1 MKPVIL
7 GSRGSALALAQTK
20 LVMADL
26 KRAWPDREF
35 EIRIIKTQGDRLSE
49 QPDSAF
55 NQSLGKGLFTAE
67 LERALLKQE
76 IDLAVHSLKDLPTSN
91 TEGLT
96 LAAIPKRADA
106 RDVLITR
113 GAKRLDELPS
123 AAVIAT
129 GSPRRAAQLKFVR
142 NDLQTADI
150 RGNIDTRI
158 RKFRENTGWSGLI
171 LAAAGLERLQPD
183 VSGLT
188 ITPMSFSMML
198 PAPGQGALALQVRA
212 DADEISK
219 IVRAIHDPTTAT
231 QVAAERVF
239 LQGLGGGCQQ
249 PIAAYA
255 EIEADNILNLRGV
268 AWLGHETEPRR
279 GHRSG
284 SFEQAEA
291 LGHALAEE
299 ISR

>member
-1 MKPVIL
+1 MKAVIL

-26 KRAWPDREF
+26 VRAWPDRAF

-49 QPDSAF
+49 QPDSTS

-67 LERALLKQE
+67 LERALLNQE
-76 IDLAVHSLKDLPTSN
+76 IDLAVHSLKDLPTSD
-91 TEGLT
+91 TEGLM

-113 GAKRLDELPS
+113 GAKQLDEFS
-123 AAVIAT
+123 AGAVIAT
-129 GSPRRAAQLKFVR
+129 GSPRRAAQLKLAR

-158 RKFRENTGWSGLI
+158 RKFRANADWSGLI

-188 ITPMSFSMML
+188 VMPLPFSLML
-198 PAPGQGALALQVRA
+198 PAPGQGALALQTRA
-212 DADEISK
+212 GASDISEITG
-219 IVRAIHDPTTAT
+219 VVHDSMTEA
-231 QVAAERVF
+231 QVAAERAF
-239 LQGLGGGCQQ
+239 LQALGGGCQQ

-255 EIEADNILNLRGV
+255 EICPENILKLRGI
-268 AWLGHETEPRR
+268 AWLGRETEPRR
-279 GHRSG
+279 GQRSG
-284 SFEQAEA
+284 SFDSSED
-291 LGHALAEE
+291 LGRALAEE